1 MTIIEGS
8 KFELFPIL
16 PYPCTTF
23 LIQTI
28 HFSSKPSSKQHL
40 FQETPIPLCQGL
52 EVIFRL
58 HSPLHSEKSRLF
70 GFRLWVA
77 AATARQPAW
86 PLEVGSWVG
95 GTPAR
100 HGTAQIG
107 DVAAR
112 VGLASLPLVFHLARL
127 LCTGPE
133 ESVSHASFTYR
144 WGPNPELCDG

>member
-1 MTIIEGS
+1 LTIIEGS

-100 HGTAQIG
+100 HGSDWGCRGARGSSLAPACFSPGSVTLHG
-107 DVAAR
+107 SRR
-112 VGLASLPLVFHLARL
+112 VGIACFIHLQV
-127 LCTGPE
+127 GSKP
-133 ESVSHASFTYR
+133 
-144 WGPNPELCDG
+144 